1 MTGVEPVRC
10 FHRGIL
16 SPLRL
21 PIPPHQRMD
30 NGVLEESRTLTR
42 KALDSKSSVSTNST
56 TRTSWL
62 RRRDLNPRPLGYEP
76 SELPDCSTP
85 LYEIMDFS
93 AYLYRKIHETSR
105 FYFNTHSNYRVN
117 GGENRIRTCGTIART
132 VAFQATT
139 FGLSDISPNMEL
151 MTGIE
156 PATSCLQGK
165 RSTN

>member
-21 PIPPHQRMD
+21 PIPPHQLID
-30 NGVLEESRTLTR
+30 NGVPEESRTLTR

-105 FYFNTHSNYRVN
+105 FCVLERAPHNIFY
-117 GGENRIRTCGTIART
+117 
-132 VAFQATT
+132 
-139 FGLSDISPNMEL
+139 
-151 MTGIE
+151 
-156 PATSCLQGK
+156 
-165 RSTN
+165 

>member
-30 NGVLEESRTLTR
+30 NGVPEESRTLTR

-85 LYEIMDFS
+85 LYEIN
-93 AYLYRKIHETSR
+93 
-105 FYFNTHSNYRVN
+105 FNTHSNYRVN